1 MTAPRTLLIV
11 GGGLAAA
18 EAAKTLRA
26 EGYDDRLVVVTEEQR
41 APYVR
46 PPLT

>member
-1 MTAPRTLLIV
+1 MTKRREFLIV

-26 EGYDDRLVVVTEEQR
+26 EGYEDRLVVVTEE
-41 APYVR
+41 PR
-46 PPLT
+46 PPYERPR